1 MDPGDTQN
9 TANNPIPTC
18 SAIISSNLQNQ
29 GHLQSSLLSPTDTVL
44 SPGGTGTV
52 SLATSRDE
60 EDDSSNQISSDSK
73 SPGQR

>member
-29 GHLQSSLLSPTDTVL
+29 GHLLSPTDTVL